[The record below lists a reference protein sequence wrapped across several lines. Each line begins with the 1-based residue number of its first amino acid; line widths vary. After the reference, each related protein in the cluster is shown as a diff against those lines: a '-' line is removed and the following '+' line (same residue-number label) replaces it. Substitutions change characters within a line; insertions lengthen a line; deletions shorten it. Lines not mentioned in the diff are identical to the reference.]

1 MHAAPDPERLHR
13 LILEEWPTVPPDA
26 VRRAGASLDQL
37 TAVVAEHTD
46 HTRALV
52 RLQIAELV
60 LVAERLAQMQADGT
74 ADRGA
79 PPGSAPPPAAAP
91 PPRHE
96 GARSKPP
103 FDDPDLLLGQIEAY
117 LWELA
122 RAVPNDLATA
132 SARGA
137 RRHLGTSLSIA
148 AAVGFLLGL
157 FVGGGVRRTAG
168 ALGSDADA

>member
-1 MHAAPDPERLHR
+1 MHAAPDPDRLHR
-13 LILEEWPTVPPDA
+13 LILEEWPAVPPDA
-26 VRRAGASLDQL
+26 VRRAGPDLDQL

-60 LVAERLAQMQADGT
+60 LVAERLAQMQGGG
-74 ADRGA
+74 GA
-79 PPGSAPPPAAAP
+79 PPGATEGPSPSPPPSAA
-91 PPRHE
+91 RE
-96 GARSKPP
+96 GVRPKPP
-103 FDDPDLLLGQIEAY
+103 LDDPDLLLGQVEAY

-168 ALGSDADA
+168 SLGADASD